1 MHGLCPLFL
10 FRLCLAPK
18 SFGKPVP
25 EKNLA
30 VFGRKNVTFRDIF
43 ALAAKVKQLS
53 GLLSTISE
61 NGFVLRGMAV
71 SKASKKKPVLPL

>member
-1 MHGLCPLFL
+1 MGR
-10 FRLCLAPK
+10 FR
-18 SFGKPVP
+18 
-25 EKNLA
+25 NLA
-30 VFGRKNVTFRDIF
+30 VFGRKNVTFRDIS

-71 SKASKKKPVLPL
+71 SKATKKNPELPL

>member
-1 MHGLCPLFL
+1 MSLF
-10 FRLCLAPK
+10 K
-18 SFGKPVP
+18 
-25 EKNLA
+25 
-30 VFGRKNVTFRDIF
+30 TFF

-71 SKASKKKPVLPL
+71 SKATKKKPVLPL

>member
-1 MHGLCPLFL
+1 
-10 FRLCLAPK
+10 
-18 SFGKPVP
+18 VP

-30 VFGRKNVTFRDIF
+30 VFGRKDVSFQDIF

-71 SKASKKKPVLPL
+71 SKATKKSPSYHYSTGFSLA